1 VQSSTHVPIRLL
13 SHRRSTSLSELGS
26 LLTLLVHTLGQQL
39 SVLVR
44 SILGCLSPSSLE
56 CNAVSL
62 VLHALRGDES
72 LDLWCLCVWL
82 GALLLGDDFS
92 SNDEFANIILLG
104 QTEESTNLG
113 GTLGAEALGVD
124 NVGETWDVALALLDN
139 GQSQNRQILSDN
151 AATDR
156 LALAFTG
163 SARSVAG
170 VAFRQEESDTGRKH
184 NALLHG
190 KALLVI
196 AAGDA
201 EDITLPLITKTVGW
215 DFIAH
220 TLVHEDAQL
229 ALIFNFEKLLRPVG
243 RVGNV
248 QLHLVEV
255 R

>member
-1 VQSSTHVPIRLL
+1 MD
-13 SHRRSTSLSELGS
+13 
-26 LLTLLVHTLGQQL
+26 TLGQQL

-44 SILGCLSPSSLE
+44 SILGSLSPSSLK
-56 CNAVSL
+56 CDAVSL

-72 LDLWCLCVWL
+72 LDLWCLRVWL

-92 SNDEFANIILLG
+92 SDDEFADIILLG
-104 QTEESTNLG
+104 QTKESSDLG
-113 GTLGAEALGVD
+113 GAFGTEALRVD
-124 NVGETWDVALALLDN
+124 NVGETRDVAIALFDN
-139 GQSQNRQILSDN
+139 GQSQNRQILSDD

-163 SARSVAG
+163 SARSIAG

>member
-1 VQSSTHVPIRLL
+1 VD
-13 SHRRSTSLSELGS
+13 
-26 LLTLLVHTLGQQL
+26 TLGQQL

-44 SILGCLSPSSLE
+44 SILGSLSPSSLK
-56 CNAVSL
+56 CDAVSL

-170 VAFRQEESDTGRKH
+170 VAFGQEESDTGRKH

-229 ALIFNFEKLLRPVG
+229 ALIFDFDKLLRPVG

-248 QLHLVEV
+248 QLHLVGV
-255 R
+255 Y